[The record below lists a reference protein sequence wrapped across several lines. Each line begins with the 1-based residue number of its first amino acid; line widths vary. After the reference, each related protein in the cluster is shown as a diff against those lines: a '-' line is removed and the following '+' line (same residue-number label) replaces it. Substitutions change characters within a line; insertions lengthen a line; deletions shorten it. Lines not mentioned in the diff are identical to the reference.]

1 MTDLGYSPLMM
12 EVRRWM
18 QELPEETRT
27 YQLLEWGEEQP
38 HLYGFLINLADDFSG
53 QEHEALTMLP
63 LMLEEAFRRM
73 GLPTQPIDPNTMAAA
88 ITDHV
93 DAQGR
98 RTDLQA
104 EGEMSIRMPDELR
117 KAWEFLSGVE
127 KDSFIDRED
136 VELVTRIMVSAY
148 ERAVPDK
155 LQ

>member
-1 MTDLGYSPLMM
+1 MMDLGYSPLMM

-27 YQLLEWGEEQP
+27 LQLLEWGEDQP
-38 HLYGFLINLADDFSG
+38 HLYGFLINLADDFSSS
-53 QEHEALTMLP
+53 EHEALTLLP

-73 GLPTQPIDPNTMAAA
+73 GLPAQLIDSATMEAA

-98 RTDLQA
+98 RTDLQG
-104 EGEMSIRMPDELR
+104 EGEMSTRMPDELR
-117 KAWEFLSGVE
+117 KAWEFFSEAE
-127 KDSFIDRED
+127 KGSFADRED
-136 VELVTRIMVSAY
+136 VELVTRIIVSAY